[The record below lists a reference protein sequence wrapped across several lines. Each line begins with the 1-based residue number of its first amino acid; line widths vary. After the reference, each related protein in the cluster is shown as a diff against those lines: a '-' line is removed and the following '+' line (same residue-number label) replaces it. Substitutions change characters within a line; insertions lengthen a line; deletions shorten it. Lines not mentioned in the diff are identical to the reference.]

1 MVNLNAT
8 TVTGAP
14 SDISETIKNI
24 ITTPKGTVALDRN
37 FGTDPNILDQP
48 VNLIEGLL
56 MVEIIRQ
63 IKLYEPRVN
72 VIEVTFEM
80 DENNNLIP
88 KVSVES

>member
-1 MVNLNAT
+1 MINLNGT

-37 FGTDPNILDQP
+37 FGVNSNILDQP

-56 MVEIIRQ
+56 VVEIIRQ
-63 IKLYEPRVN
+63 IKLYEPRVS
-72 VIEVTFEM
+72 VIEVTFSM

>member
-1 MVNLNAT
+1 MINLNGT

-37 FGTDPNILDQP
+37 FGVDSNILDQP

-63 IKLYEPRVN
+63 IKLYEPRVS
-72 VIEVTFEM
+72 VIEVTFSM